1 MLKIGFVLL
10 LLSVSLCFDKS
21 TVLATVKE
29 TIEANH
35 STVSHRLVASS
46 SSAISL
52 IRVVVL

>member
-21 TVLATVKE
+21 TVLATVKK